1 MARIRRLVHPTDF
14 SPASGPA
21 FRKALELAKQNGATL
36 LIVHVLPTLP
46 MVADA
51 YMAASAY
58 DEMLRAQRLQA
69 EKAMGRF
76 VKRARA
82 AGVRATGHVV
92 DFGAVSEAISRFAK
106 RQRADLIVMGT
117 HGYGILARALLG
129 SVAERVISRA
139 SCPVMTVRGR

>member
-21 FRKALELAKQNGATL
+21 FRKALELAKQNGATV

-58 DEMLRAQRLQA
+58 DAMLRAQRLQA

-82 AGVRATGHVV
+82 AGVRTTGHVV
-92 DFGAVSEAISRFAK
+92 DFGAVADAISRFAK

-117 HGYGILARALLG
+117 HGHGIIARALLG

-139 SCPVMTVRGR
+139 PCPVMTVRAK